1 MLKINNMKN
10 FILLIL
16 IITLLSC
23 DNTKEIYKSDI
34 KTYTISHK
42 EEIFG
47 AYNARTYYIY
57 FQTSTSTE
65 RATVTYN
72 TYSKYN
78 VGDTIQVLIKYW
90 EKPKKE

>member
-1 MLKINNMKN
+1 MKN

-16 IITLLSC
+16 TITLFSC
-23 DNTKEIYKSDI
+23 DGKKEIYKASI
-34 KTYTISHK
+34 ETYTISHK

-47 AYNARTYYIY
+47 LRGTVDYYIY

-65 RATVTYN
+65 KATVTYN

-90 EKPKKE
+90 EKPKKK